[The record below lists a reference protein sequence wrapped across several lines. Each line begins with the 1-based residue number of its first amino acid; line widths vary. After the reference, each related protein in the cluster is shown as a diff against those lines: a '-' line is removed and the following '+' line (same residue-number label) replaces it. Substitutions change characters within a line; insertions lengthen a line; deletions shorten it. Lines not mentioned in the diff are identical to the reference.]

1 MKVGLVEQRLPDL
14 SEAVVSTQ
22 EVLKGPRQPLKSTSR
37 DSNDCLYDIEE
48 REKNFSSALTNLALE
63 IVFAWRGFCAVC
75 NAHPSRK
82 LSIRRVD

>member
-48 REKNFSSALTNLALE
+48 REKRISRVPHEFSH
-63 IVFAWRGFCAVC
+63 G
-75 NAHPSRK
+75 
-82 LSIRRVD
+82 

>member
-48 REKNFSSALTNLALE
+48 RKEFLE
-63 IVFAWRGFCAVC
+63 SPREFLRWEQILLGAG
-75 NAHPSRK
+75 
-82 LSIRRVD
+82 LG

>member
-48 REKNFSSALTNLALE
+48 GKRIS
-63 IVFAWRGFCAVC
+63 
-75 NAHPSRK
+75 
-82 LSIRRVD
+82 